1 MPISASTT
9 VTSVGSYCWR
19 ADFTSF
25 TSGVPNATHSG
36 VGDSNECFTVGPV
49 TPTLVTQASA
59 TVLLNTPIS
68 DTATLSGTAEQP
80 GSPVI
85 GGAVGSP
92 AGGSIVFQLFGPNTG
107 AVCGAL
113 VFTSAA
119 FPVTGDNTYGPASF
133 TPLSVGTY
141 TWEATYTP
149 DLSGNTNGASAT
161 TCPDPSGKENV
172 TVTDTSSATSGQTWR
187 PQDTATVVSTS
198 GKPTLNGTLSIQLYE
213 GSGCVDA
220 NKVSGQLYS
229 QPVSSASTATV
240 TSANN
245 TYDVSVT
252 KAVSW
257 LVTFTSTDSNVT
269 GTSHCE
275 NTSLTITN

>member
-19 ADFTSF
+19 ADFTS
-25 TSGVPNATHSG
+25 TTTGVPSSTHSG

-59 TVLLNTPIS
+59 TVLLNNPIS

-85 GGAVGSP
+85 GGPVGLP
-92 AGGSIVFQLFGPNTG
+92 AGGSITFQLFGPNTG
-107 AVCGAL
+107 GFCGPLIHTSGAFL
-113 VFTSAA
+113 VN
-119 FPVTGDNTYGPASF
+119 GDGTYGPDSF
-133 TPLSVGTY
+133 TPTSVGTY

-149 DLSGNTNGASAT
+149 DTSGNTNGASAT
-161 TCPDPSGKENV
+161 ACPDPNGKENV
-172 TVTDTSSATSGQTWR
+172 TVTDTSSATSAQTWR
-187 PQDTATVVSTS
+187 PQDTATVMSAS

-213 GSGCVDA
+213 GSGCVLA
-220 NKVSGQLYS
+220 NAVSGQLYS
-229 QPVSSASTATV
+229 QPVSGASTATV
-240 TSANN
+240 SSANN
-245 TYDVSVT
+245 SYDVSIS
-252 KAVSW
+252 KSVSW
-257 LVTFTSTDSNVT
+257 LVTFTSTDPNVA

-275 NTSLTITN
+275 NTSLMITN